1 MERSSQSRSGW
12 GGAAPDV
19 GAWAGLVLGMVLMLA
34 SAFLFTNAMEWAGGR
49 MGLGHAATGGVLAA
63 IGTALPESVVP
74 VVALIHGGSA
84 ANRTAIGAI
93 LGAPFMLAT
102 LGLALTALFA
112 LLSGRRN
119 LRVGGPEARGPLSTF
134 LASYVLL
141 MLGAFAPRPVRI
153 LDAVLLVGLYL
164 VYVRRSLRRP
174 PGEGEPEAPHLLLA
188 RRGGGGSALG
198 VGQGLLGV
206 AGLAV
211 ASELFVSGLE
221 GAAPAL
227 HLSALAL
234 ALILVPVATELPEL
248 VAGGLWVLHGR
259 DGLALGNVTGAMVFQ
274 ATVPA
279 LVGLCFTSWNPEGVG
294 FLAAAVTLSAALLA
308 LAASTRTGVRAL
320 VLLPSGAGLYALYVL
335 AVALGRS

>member
-1 MERSSQSRSGW
+1 
-12 GGAAPDV
+12 V
-19 GAWAGLVLGMVLMLA
+19 GPWVGLLLGLVLMLA

-74 VVALIHGGSA
+74 IVALIHGGSA
-84 ANRTAIGAI
+84 ADRTAIGAI

-112 LLSGRRN
+112 LLSGRRL
-119 LRVGGPEARGPLSTF
+119 LRVGGPEARGPIYTF

-141 MLGAFAPRPVRI
+141 MLGAFAPRPVRV
-153 LDAVLLVGLYL
+153 LDAILLVGLYL
-164 VYVRRSLRRP
+164 VYVRRTVRRP
-174 PGEGEPEAPHLLLA
+174 PGEGELESPQLLLA
-188 RRGGGGSALG
+188 RRGGRAALG

-211 ASELFVSGLE
+211 ASELFVSGLQ

-248 VAGGLWVLHGR
+248 VAGGLWVLRGR

-274 ATVPA
+274 ATLPA

-308 LAASTRTGVRAL
+308 LAASSRAGVRAL
-320 VLLPSGAGLYALYVL
+320 VLLPSGVGLYALYVL

>member
-1 MERSSQSRSGW
+1 
-12 GGAAPDV
+12 V
-19 GAWAGLVLGMVLMLA
+19 GAWAGLVLGLLLMLA

-74 VVALIHGGSA
+74 IVALIHGGSA
-84 ANRTAIGAI
+84 ADRTAIGAI

-102 LGLALTALFA
+102 LGLAVTALFA
-112 LLSGRRN
+112 LLSGRRL
-119 LRVGGPEARGPLSTF
+119 LRVGGRAARGPIYTF

-153 LDAVLLVGLYL
+153 LDAILLVGLYL
-164 VYVRRSLRRP
+164 VYVRRTVRRP
-174 PGEGEPEAPHLLLA
+174 PGEGEPESPHLLLA
-188 RRGGGGSALG
+188 RRGGGAALG
-198 VGQGLLGV
+198 VLQGLLGV

-227 HLSALAL
+227 HLSALVL

-308 LAASTRTGVRAL
+308 LAASSRDGVRAL